1 MMLSFTM
8 GRACGMHEK
17 SNCVM
22 MEKPEGKTLLGRPTL
37 RWENNIRM
45 DGMA

>member
-1 MMLSFTM
+1 M
-8 GRACGMHEK
+8 GRACGMLEK

-22 MEKPEGKTLLGRPTL
+22 VEKPEEKTLLGRPTH
-37 RWENNIRM
+37 RWENNIKM

>member
-1 MMLSFTM
+1 MLSFTM
-8 GRACGMHEK
+8 GRARGMHEK

-22 MEKPEGKTLLGRPTL
+22 VEEPEGKTLLGRTTH
-37 RWENNIRM
+37 RWENNIKM